1 MLSANLPAWRYAVL
15 LLSCVAA
22 FVSGYLNVID
32 YKKPLTKTQRIL
44 NSVSVWTLI
53 VLMSIVLYSTHFYSD
68 PSMDTTGYMD

>member
-22 FVSGYLNVID
+22 FGSGYFDAIS
-32 YKKPLTKTQRIL
+32 YKKPLTKTQQIM

-53 VLMSIVLYSTHFYSD
+53 VLMSIVQYSTHFYSD
-68 PSMDTTGYMD
+68 PTMDSVGYMD